1 MNVTTL
7 SQAARERMS
16 RWSGQNL
23 TKLEPAG
30 QDAAVVAA
38 LTPVLDRGGKL
49 TEDVLQK
56 VGEDQEESF
65 QDALQRLA
73 TPRKLFVNLP
83 DPSSVRQGGQPDC
96 VLTSTAIALA
106 AQRPYDIFR
115 MLEETD
121 KGYVLALPN
130 GTRREGT
137 LPTDKD
143 IVTNSCAF
151 ASGLWM
157 TVLSKELGPVG
168 RIWRPRAIDALT
180 GHGSDTDVLK
190 LQFSDTTRKKLRATL
205 DDCGVV
211 LAGRSMIATDV
222 KGLSREH
229 SYAVLGYDK
238 DTDTVKMQDPAGDEP
253 LNEAGEAL
261 DGTLDGRFTVKLGDF
276 RSWFSTVTYEKTKT
290 TKTGWGLSKG
300 KAHYQSQ

>member
-7 SQAARERMS
+7 SAAARERMA

-23 TKLEPAG
+23 TRLEPQG
-30 QDAAVVAA
+30 QDAAVLAA
-38 LTPVLDRGGKL
+38 LTPVLDNGKL
-49 TEDVLQK
+49 TEDVLEK
-56 VGEDQEESF
+56 VDEVGEERY

-83 DPSSVRQGGQPDC
+83 DPSTVRQAGEPDC

-130 GTRREGT
+130 GTTREGA
-137 LPTDKD
+137 LPSDWDVVK
-143 IVTNSCAF
+143 NSCAF
-151 ASGLWM
+151 SSGLWM

-168 RIWRPRAIDALT
+168 RLWRPRAIDALT
-180 GHGSDTDVLK
+180 GHGSDTDILK
-190 LQFSDTTRKKLRATL
+190 LQFSNTTSKKLKATL

-211 LAGRSMIATDV
+211 LAGRSMIAKDV
-222 KGLSREH
+222 PGLQREH
-229 SYAVLGYDK
+229 SYAVLAYDK
-238 DTDTVKMQDPAGDEP
+238 NEDKVSLQDPVGNEP
-253 LNEAGEAL
+253 VNAAGEAL
-261 DGTLDGRFTVKLGDF
+261 DGTKDGRFTVTLGQF

-290 TKTGWGLSKG
+290 TKTGWTLGKG
-300 KAHYQSQ
+300 KAHYQSA